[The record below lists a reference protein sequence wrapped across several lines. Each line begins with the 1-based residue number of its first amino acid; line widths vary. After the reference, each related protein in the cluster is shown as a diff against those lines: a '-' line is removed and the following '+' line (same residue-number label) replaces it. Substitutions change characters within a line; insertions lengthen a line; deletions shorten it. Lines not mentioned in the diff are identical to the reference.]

1 MWWWYYIKLEYGE
14 SGLNKLIRDYRKRA
28 LYKLCVIF
36 DLTKEQFKYLTKQN
50 CYYCGKEPDQIRK
63 NNDYSH
69 GIYVYNGIDRL
80 DNNRGYTTDNTVS
93 CCGLCNKMK
102 LTLTEEQFYKHLLK
116 IVEYKG
122 LTKWVNYWS
131 QALQDL

>member
-1 MWWWYYIKLEYGE
+1 M
-14 SGLNKLIRDYRKRA
+14 
-28 LYKLCVIF
+28 
-36 DLTKEQFKYLTKQN
+36 TKQN

-122 LTKWVNYWS
+122 LTK
-131 QALQDL
+131 